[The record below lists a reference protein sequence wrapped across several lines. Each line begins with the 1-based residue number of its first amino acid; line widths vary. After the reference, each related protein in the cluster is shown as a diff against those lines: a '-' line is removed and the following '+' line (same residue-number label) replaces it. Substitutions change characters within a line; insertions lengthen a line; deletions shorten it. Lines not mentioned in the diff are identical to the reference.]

1 MRNLSIRTRIVAGIV
16 IVNLVGM
23 ITVMIYL
30 HESYSGGLD
39 VTAEKSAALGVASWE
54 QISSLAQDEFGPFTT
69 PEGAASYV
77 TALKDITG
85 AEYGIMIDKSA
96 LDEATYVA
104 AREKANLPNDWD
116 ERETYV
122 LLAATDDGAA
132 SKMQLKTPSAEIPE
146 MGKIVGVENGA
157 CSKTCHGAV
166 EGSGDFWKV
175 RWSDDSKS
183 RADVVFPV
191 TDAKGQPVGVVYSVE
206 DISAQADAAKASQV
220 RTMFV
225 IMGGLIFSTALITWL
240 LNVLVFSRLSR
251 MIASI
256 EELSVRVA
264 GGDFDAEFIPD
275 GTGDEIGKF
284 EEFFA
289 KFMNLVSSTL
299 KSISGQ

>member
-1 MRNLSIRTRIVAGIV
+1 MRNLSIRTRILAGIV

-39 VTAEKSAALGVASWE
+39 VTAEKSAALGVAGWE
-54 QISSLAQDEFGPFTT
+54 QLSALARDEFGSPTT
-69 PEGAASYV
+69 AESAAKYV
-77 TALKDITG
+77 TALKGITG
-85 AEYGIMIDKSA
+85 SEYGILIDKTN
-96 LDEATYVA
+96 LDEAAYVA

-116 ERETYV
+116 EREGYV

-132 SKMQLKTPSAEIPE
+132 AKMQLKTPSGEIPE

-166 EGSGDFWKV
+166 EGTGDFWKV
-175 RWSDDSKS
+175 RWSDDTKS
-183 RADVVFPV
+183 RADVVFPISN
-191 TDAKGQPVGVVYSVE
+191 DKGQPIGIVYSVE
-206 DISAQADAAKASQV
+206 DISAQANAAKASLL

-225 IMGGLIFSTALITWL
+225 IMGGLIISTLLIAWL
-240 LNVLVFSRLSR
+240 LNALVFHRLTR

-256 EELSVRVA
+256 EDLSVRVA
-264 GGDFDAEFIPD
+264 GGDFDAQFVPD
-275 GTGDEIGKF
+275 GSSDEIGQF
-284 EEFFA
+284 EAFFA